1 MSKGVLVYA
10 RNNSQVDYIKQ
21 AYYLALQ
28 IKKYMN
34 LPTSV
39 ATDSVDYLKTAFP
52 DYETVFDNII
62 ELEWTTNYTHK
73 RYQDG
78 TLSGRQLEFKNDSRT
93 LSYDITP
100 YEETLLLDTDY
111 IVVND
116 VLLKAFEQNQDFLI
130 YKTGYDLANFRD
142 YSEFDYISDTSVDFY
157 WATCVFFRKTETNK
171 IFFDL
176 LQHIQENWPHY
187 NSIFQ
192 INSSVYRNDH
202 AFSIAIHIMNG
213 YQQGDFAGKMPGKL
227 FYTTD
232 RDIVV
237 DVDNKSFLILVEK
250 EKYLGEYT
258 PIRFKDHNLHI
269 MNKFSLNRM
278 IDKEL
283 ANEQ

>member
-28 IKKYMN
+28 IKKYMD
-34 LPTSV
+34 LPTTV

-52 DYETVFDNII
+52 DYENVFDHII
-62 ELEWTTNYTHK
+62 ELDWTTNYTHK

-93 LSYDITP
+93 LSYDLTP

-116 VLLKAFEQNQDFLI
+116 VLVKAFEQNQDFLI

-176 LQHIQENWPHY
+176 VTHIEENYDHY
-187 NSIFQ
+187 CK
-192 INSSVYRNDH
+192 VYQLRTNYFRNDF
-202 AFSIAIHIMNG
+202 AFSIAIHMMNG
-213 YQQGDFAGKMPGKL
+213 FQSGPFAGQLPGKL
-227 FYTTD
+227 YHIID
-232 RDIVV
+232 KDILHRI
-237 DVDNKSFLILVEK
+237 NKNKLLFLVEK

-258 PIRFKDHNLHI
+258 LTETSGLNVHV
-269 MNKFSLNRM
+269 MNKFSLMRE

-283 ANEQ
+283 VND